1 MNYCIFEGIRECPPI
16 LGNLR
21 FICIRKKWNP
31 NKPFGKSTLK
41 RPYFWIQPQE
51 QQTFIRL
58 NLNAS
63 LDSWTYANPRTN
75 FVIINAIASYTI
87 SSNFQKTHTFLRL
100 IDNSQPPTK
109 RSPLCKLPRFFQTK
123 RSASWTRL
131 FLSKTLVSNCWR
143 TDLST
148 WKFPPNLR
156 PRLGSRGTWRSEQNI
171 VWIYPTN
178 RGWRLKWRYIPG
190 TLQLT
195 ASLPLKMDGWKMS
208 FLLGGCLFSGAN
220 C

>member
-87 SSNFQKTHTFLRL
+87 SSNFKKHTHFSDWLTTPSRPPKDPRCANSPVSFKQKGRPPERVCSYPKLSSATVGEQILAPG
-100 IDNSQPPTK
+100 NSHQIWDQGWAAVAREEANKISFGSTQPTE
-109 RSPLCKLPRFFQTK
+109 
-123 RSASWTRL
+123 
-131 FLSKTLVSNCWR
+131 VGGSNE
-143 TDLST
+143 
-148 WKFPPNLR
+148 
-156 PRLGSRGTWRSEQNI
+156 G
-171 VWIYPTN
+171 IYPGPCN
-178 RGWRLKWRYIPG
+178 
-190 TLQLT
+190 
-195 ASLPLKMDGWKMS
+195 
-208 FLLGGCLFSGAN
+208 
-220 C
+220 

>member
-1 MNYCIFEGIRECPPI
+1 MLVLIHEP
-16 LGNLR
+16 
-21 FICIRKKWNP
+21 
-31 NKPFGKSTLK
+31 T
-41 RPYFWIQPQE
+41 QTQE
-51 QQTFIRL
+51 L
-58 NLNAS
+58 
-63 LDSWTYANPRTN
+63 
-75 FVIINAIASYTI
+75 I
-87 SSNFQKTHTFLRL
+87 SSLSMQLLHTPFLAISKNTHISQIDWQLPAAHQKIPRCA
-100 IDNSQPPTK
+100 NSPV
-109 RSPLCKLPRFFQTK
+109 SFQTK